1 MRKGIFLWLNT
12 QVIVSRIAL
21 RAKGVLY
28 QESIIFLDL
37 LVKLANELFSRQ
49 STVIFVLLR
58 IAALN
63 ANIELI
69 DGSIVILYSGSSQ
82 IASSWAE

>member
-1 MRKGIFLWLNT
+1 MNT
-12 QVIVSRIAL
+12 QIIVSRIAL
-21 RAKGVLY
+21 RAKGVLC

>member
-1 MRKGIFLWLNT
+1 MRIGIFLCLNT

-37 LVKLANELFSRQ
+37 LVELANELFSRQ

>member
-28 QESIIFLDL
+28 QESFIFLDL

>member
-1 MRKGIFLWLNT
+1 MNT

>member
-1 MRKGIFLWLNT
+1 MRKGIFLLLNT
-12 QVIVSRIAL
+12 QVIVCRIAL
-21 RAKGVLY
+21 RAKRVLY

-69 DGSIVILYSGSSQ
+69 DGSVVILYSGSSQ

>member
-1 MRKGIFLWLNT
+1 MNT

-37 LVKLANELFSRQ
+37 LVELANELFSRQ

>member
-1 MRKGIFLWLNT
+1 MRKGIFLCLNT
-12 QVIVSRIAL
+12 QVIVSQIAL

-49 STVIFVLLR
+49 STVIFILLR

>member
-1 MRKGIFLWLNT
+1 MNT

-49 STVIFVLLR
+49 STVIFILLR

>member
-1 MRKGIFLWLNT
+1 MRKGIFLCLNT